1 MRKTIFILATFLA
14 YNIIIAADPV
24 SVPQDNPVYRFLDRM
39 ETLGIIANIR
49 DGAKPFDRGRIA
61 LLLRE
66 IDLKRDLLNKIDSQQ
81 LDNYLL
87 DFRYEIDRQIQY
99 AQLQEG
105 RTWYTPFSSF
115 KQLKTDFL
123 RFFQRAHPEEDNHVF
138 LWEDSTNSFYFD
150 FIADFYYDKRDDQK
164 SRSANTQIYRLR
176 GTIAENF
183 GYALDLALVAIRGDE
198 GYRESHPV
206 LKDTWNQTSNGKIYF
221 DRSGGE
227 LAYHTKYIDF
237 RFAQQPINWG
247 LGESG
252 RLILSD
258 YCEQYTYFNIS
269 KHWKWGTFTF
279 IHGKL
284 LEESALDSIDD
295 QPIHPD
301 KWIAAHRFEFSPW
314 HWMSVGLTEM
324 VIYGNRSPEWAY
336 FIPFNFYRA
345 TEHNL
350 RDRDNLLI
358 AIDIEA
364 NILAG
369 SKIYGTIMLDEF
381 KQSKL
386 FSDWWGNKFA
396 YHLGYHLVDPFGL
409 PNLSVRF
416 EYAAIRPWVY
426 THIFKVNRYIN
437 YTHSLGHW
445 AGPNS
450 QVIYINLEKDWHW
463 RFITG
468 LRFTQFKHGDNYPNE
483 NIGGNILLGH
493 NILLGEQEE
502 ARETSKFLEGILTTD
517 NIIELFT
524 RYEVF
529 NNLFLQFSMAHRN
542 SRIQDHTTNL
552 MIYQFGFRLDY

>member
-1 MRKTIFILATFLA
+1 LYSLT
-14 YNIIIAADPV
+14 
-24 SVPQDNPVYRFLDRM
+24 
-39 ETLGIIANIR
+39 
-49 DGAKPFDRGRIA
+49 
-61 LLLRE
+61 
-66 IDLKRDLLNKIDSQQ
+66 
-81 LDNYLL
+81 
-87 DFRYEIDRQIQY
+87 
-99 AQLQEG
+99 
-105 RTWYTPFSSF
+105 
-115 KQLKTDFL
+115 
-123 RFFQRAHPEEDNHVF
+123 PEEIKKMPPGSRV
-138 LWEDSTNSFYFD
+138 NSYG
-150 FIADFYYDKRDDQK
+150 ILYDKERIERGLHTAKIQHEDID
-164 SRSANTQIYRLR
+164 AN
-176 GTIAENF
+176 
-183 GYALDLALVAIRGDE
+183 LALIE
-198 GYRESHPV
+198 E
-206 LKDTWNQTSNGKIYF
+206 
-221 DRSGGE
+221 E
-227 LAYHTKYIDF
+227 LAK
-237 RFAQQPINWG
+237 QG
-247 LGESG
+247 
-252 RLILSD
+252 
-258 YCEQYTYFNIS
+258 
-269 KHWKWGTFTF
+269 
-279 IHGKL
+279 
-284 LEESALDSIDD
+284 
-295 QPIHPD
+295 
-301 KWIAAHRFEFSPW
+301 WIKPK
-314 HWMSVGLTEM
+314 
-324 VIYGNRSPEWAY
+324 
-336 FIPFNFYRA
+336 
-345 TEHNL
+345 
-350 RDRDNLLI
+350 D

-409 PNLSVRF
+409 PNLSLRF

-483 NIGGNILLGH
+483 NIGGNILFGH